1 MRKLINIEICI
12 LIILIGTIFF
22 IKNPLLN
29 WLEGDFENIYFIYN
43 TILTANSITPEV
55 VDYPGNSSFSLNSIY
70 LKILSLIDHSI
81 TLNLESILKDD
92 QPVLN
97 FNKIYFYLKI
107 IQLFYFFIGIICLY
121 KILIYLGL
129 EKKIAFLVSLLF
141 LFSDPLIDNIQRYR
155 FDIESI
161 VFYLIS
167 TLFLVYSKT
176 FKNKIICIFFSGFF
190 LCMSLFSKIIILPFF
205 LIIPIW
211 SCYKKQNSFRLII
224 KDFFTS
230 KELIPI
236 FLSISI
242 VMIILSFQY
251 GFKPIYFITNY
262 IIYLTFFYFYFHFFK
277 EINKQNLYKN
287 MFFFVSGI
295 LSGILLM
302 FSQSL
307 NFQKILFVTNPYF
320 FIQHHSLNHTHFS
333 YDIVLS
339 VLQNIQFNYIELFFI
354 FFSLCFIIIKKNYNS
369 YLNFFLLIIYFLYK
383 IIVSSKDIYLDIF
396 PLLILL
402 ILFVVNYYNK
412 YNFLIYISFFVF
424 FTLNINNIFDN
435 SFNKVIDNVGVCDL
449 KVYDVDTYK
458 TLNKHEHFLL
468 YYTPRFSEYN
478 FMKKLC

>member
-1 MRKLINIEICI
+1 MKKLINFEIYI

-22 IKNPLLN
+22 VKNPLLN

-81 TLNLESILKDD
+81 ILNLESLLGDD

-107 IQLFYFFIGIICLY
+107 IQLFYFCIGFICLY

-129 EKKIAFLVSLLF
+129 ENKIAFLISLLF
-141 LFSDPLIDNIQRYR
+141 LFSSPLIDNIQRYR
-155 FDIESI
+155 FDIECI

-167 TLFLVYSKT
+167 TLFLVYSKK
-176 FKNKIICIFFSGFF
+176 FKNKIIFIFFSGFF

-205 LIIPIW
+205 LIIPILIY
-211 SCYKKQNSFRLII
+211 YKKQNSFRFLI

-230 KELIPI
+230 KELMII
-236 FLSISI
+236 FFSISFI
-242 VMIILSFQY
+242 MIILSFQY
-251 GFKPIYFITNY
+251 GFKPIFFITNY
-262 IIYLTFFYFYFHFFK
+262 IIYLTFFYFYFHFFL
-277 EINKQNLYKN
+277 EISKKNLYKN
-287 MFFFVSGI
+287 MLLFTSGI

-307 NFQKILFVTNPYF
+307 NFQKVLFVANPYF
-320 FIQHHSLNHTHFS
+320 FIQHHSLSDTHFS
-333 YDIVLS
+333 YDVVLS
-339 VLQNIQFNYIELFFI
+339 IFQKNNFNSLELFFI
-354 FFSLCFIIIKKNYNS
+354 FFSLCFIIVKKNYNS

-383 IIVSSKDIYLDIF
+383 LIVSSKDTYLDVF

-402 ILFVVNYYNK
+402 ILFVVNYCNK

-424 FTLNINNIFDN
+424 FILNINNIFDN
-435 SFNKVIDNVGVCDL
+435 KFNKIIDNGGVCNL
-449 KVYDVDTYK
+449 KVFNEETYK
-458 TLNKHEHFLL
+458 NLNKHEHFLL